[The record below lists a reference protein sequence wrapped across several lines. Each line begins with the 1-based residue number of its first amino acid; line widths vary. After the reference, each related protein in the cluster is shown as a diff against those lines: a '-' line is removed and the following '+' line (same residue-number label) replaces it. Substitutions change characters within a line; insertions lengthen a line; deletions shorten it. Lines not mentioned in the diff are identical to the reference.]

1 MENVIL
7 VVHILTCI
15 AMIGVVLLQR
25 SEGGALGMG
34 GGGGGGLVSGRGA
47 ASVLTRTTMIL
58 AAVFFVTSLVLTTM
72 ATRGAQ
78 SALGLGEEIEAQES
92 NELDDPLNF
101 DAPVVPEAGAPS
113 SALDE
118 LINTDDL
125 DAVLPPSEETT
136 ENPE

>member
-78 SALGLGEEIEAQES
+78 SALGLGEEIISFMCVAATTLS
-92 NELDDPLNF
+92 RAAF
-101 DAPVVPEAGAPS
+101 GRAVPMLSLLLLQLRHNANGILRS
-113 SALDE
+113 T
-118 LINTDDL
+118 IH
-125 DAVLPPSEETT
+125 
-136 ENPE
+136 